1 MPKSEDI
8 QLLQGTLNVLVL
20 KTLSWG
26 PRHGYAIARWIHET
40 SGDDLIV
47 EDRALYLAL
56 HRLEERGWVSSEWGI
71 SENNRRA
78 RYYAL
83 TDDGRKQLKQ
93 ESTQWSRYANAVT
106 RVLEASS

>member
-1 MPKSEDI
+1 MPKSEDV

-26 PRHGYAIARWIHET
+26 PRHGYAIARWIHEM

-78 RYYAL
+78 RFYAL
-83 TDDGRKQLKQ
+83 TDDGMKQLKQ
-93 ESTQWSRYANAVT
+93 ESAQWSRYANAVT
-106 RVLEASS
+106 RVLEASV